1 VIRPAFRRVALRA
14 LALAAALPVALPAQ
28 TPARPRLAAP
38 APEPAARLAAGQALR
53 FDTTAFGALRWREVG
68 PPRGGRSVAAAGS
81 VQRPLEYWMG
91 TTGGG
96 VWKTTDGGMSWQPAS
111 DRYFG
116 GTIGAIAV
124 DPSNPDVVYAG
135 GGETDIRGNTSHGDG
150 LWKTT
155 DAGRTWTMLGFK
167 EEYISTIR
175 VHPRD
180 PNVVYL
186 GVFGRVFSAHPE
198 RGVYKSTDGGKS
210 FRKVLFVSDSAG
222 AIDLAMDPSN
232 PDVLYAAMWQAY
244 RTPWKMSSG
253 GVHSGIHKS
262 TDGGATWTK
271 LTGTARG
278 LPTGVIGKIGL
289 AVSPA
294 KPSRIWAQ
302 IEHDSGGVYRSDD
315 GGQSWEYINRD
326 RKLRQRAWYYSQ
338 LTADPRDSNVVYG
351 SNVGF
356 FRSRD
361 GGRTFNE
368 TIATPHSDNHDLWI
382 APNDPNRMVQA
393 NDGGAN
399 VSFNRGA
406 SWTAQN
412 FSTAQF
418 YHVSTTNEFP
428 YKVCGAQQDNSTLCG
443 PSRKE
448 GGTSMADWYDAG
460 GGESGYVTPHP
471 TKPDVIFAGSYGGLL
486 TRKDRRTEFERNV
499 TVHPDNPMG
508 YSSEDIAVRFQWTF
522 PIVFSR
528 HDPNVLY
535 AGGNFLF
542 RSTDEGQSWTKVSP
556 DLSRRDPM
564 TMGPSGG
571 PITRDQTGVET
582 YGVIFT
588 FDESP
593 LQKGLLWAGTDDG
606 YVWISRDNGANWKN
620 VTPRDMG
627 DFTRVSMIDPSRHN
641 ACTAYVASN
650 RYQQDD
656 KQPIIHKTADCGQ
669 TWTRI
674 VNGIAPEEFTR
685 VVREDPVRR
694 GLLYAGTERGV
705 WVSFD
710 DGANWQSLRRNL
722 PPVPVHDLV
731 VKDADLVIATHGR
744 SFWIMDD
751 VSPLRQLAPTT
762 IAKTTLYAPR
772 DAYRVNWGGGGFG
785 RGGGNSAP
793 SGVTLYYHLTQPNQR
808 VRMEFLDAAGKVIQS
823 FTSDQDSATMADS
836 LRGVQRRT
844 QRIDSLVGAGISRDS
859 ATKLAMRNEGGAT
872 GGAGGGAVDFEALA
886 RSGPRPPRVPNR
898 AGLNQFSWNL
908 RYPDAVRFENMIM
921 WAGNTNGPIAPPG
934 TYRVRMTVE
943 GEAQPHV
950 QSFAVRKD
958 PRSEATLADLQEQ
971 FRFLTQIRDRVSDA
985 NNAVRT
991 VRNVRGQVADRTKQI
1006 AGKAQEAEFKQASA
1020 ALMAELSAPEE
1031 AIYQVRN
1038 QSSQDPLNYPIKLNN
1053 KIAALT
1059 GVVAST
1065 EAKPTK
1071 QSYTVFNTLSGAL
1084 EVELQKVKRS
1094 LDTTLPRVNALLRAA
1109 GLPAI
1114 VPSTAESREAARP
1127 APVMDEE
1134 EMNAGTTKW

>member
-1 VIRPAFRRVALRA
+1 MIR
-14 LALAAALPVALPAQ
+14 LPVRRAVLGALVYAGALPALSAQ
-28 TPARPRLAAP
+28 APARPRLAAP
-38 APEPAARLAAGQALR
+38 APEPAARFVAGQPVR
-53 FDTTAFGALRWREVG
+53 FDTLAFAGLRWREVG

-96 VWKTTDGGMSWQPAS
+96 VWKTTDGGMNWAPAS

-116 GTIGAIAV
+116 GTIGAVAV
-124 DPSNPDVVYAG
+124 DPSNPDVVYVG

-175 VHPRD
+175 VHPTN
-180 PNVVYL
+180 PNVVWL
-186 GVFGRVFSAHPE
+186 GVFGRVFSAHPD
-198 RGVYKSTDGGKS
+198 RGVYKSTDGGKT
-210 FRKVLFVSDSAG
+210 FRKTLFVSDSAG
-222 AIDLAMDPSN
+222 AIDVALDPSN

-253 GVHSGIHKS
+253 GRHSGIWKS
-262 TDGGATWTK
+262 TDGGERWTQ

-294 KPSRIWAQ
+294 KPSRVWAQ

-315 GGQSWEYINRD
+315 GGGTWEYINRD

-361 GGRTFNE
+361 GGRTFSE
-368 TIATPHSDNHDLWI
+368 TISTPHSDNHDLWI

-406 SWTAQN
+406 SWTDQD

-418 YHVSTTNEFP
+418 YHVSTTNEYP

-448 GGTSMADWYDAG
+448 GGVSMADWYDAG

-471 TKPDVIFAGSYGGLL
+471 TRPDVIFAGSYGGLL

-542 RSTDEGQSWTKVSP
+542 RSTDEGQSWTRVSP

-606 YVWISRDNGANWKN
+606 YVWVSRDNGANWKN
-620 VTPRDMG
+620 VTPQGIG
-627 DFTRVSMIDPSRHN
+627 DFTRVSMIDPSHYA
-641 ACTAYVASN
+641 ACGAYVAGN
-650 RYQQDD
+650 RYALED
-656 KQPIIHKTADCGQ
+656 KRPILFKTTDCGA
-669 TWTRI
+669 TWTAI
-674 VNGIAPEEFTR
+674 TDGIPAEEFTR

-710 DGANWQSLRRNL
+710 DGANWQSLKKNL

-751 VSPLRQLAPTT
+751 VSAMRQATPETV
-762 IAKTTLYAPR
+762 AKTHLYRPR
-772 DAYRVNWGGGGFG
+772 DAYRTNWGGGGFG
-785 RGGGNSAP
+785 GRGGAQAP
-793 SGVTLYYHLTQPNQR
+793 SGVSVYYNLARANQT
-808 VRMEFLDAAGKVIQS
+808 VRMEFLDAAGKVIQT
-823 FTSDQDSATMADS
+823 FTSAQDSAAAADS
-836 LRGVQRRT
+836 LRGEQRRT
-844 QRIDSLVGAGISRDS
+844 QRVDSLVAAGVARDS
-859 ATKLAMRNEGGAT
+859 AVRLAQRNEGGGPA
-872 GGAGGGAVDFEALA
+872 AGIDFEALA
-886 RSGPRPPRVPNR
+886 RTGPRPPRVPNR
-898 AGLNQFSWNL
+898 QGLNQFSWNL
-908 RYPDAVRFENMIM
+908 RYPDAVRFDNLIM
-921 WAGNTNGPIAPPG
+921 WAASTTGPIAPPG
-934 TYRVRMTVE
+934 TYAVRMTVE
-943 GEAQPHV
+943 GEAPV
-950 QSFAVRKD
+950 TERFAVRKD

-991 VRNVRGQVADRTKQI
+991 VRSVRGQVDDRTRQI
-1006 AGKAQEAEFKQASA
+1006 AGKAQEAEFKQAA
-1020 ALMAELSAPEE
+1020 ATLVTELTAPEE

-1059 GVVAST
+1059 GIVAST

-1084 EVELQKVKRS
+1084 ETELQKVRRS
-1094 LDTTLPRVNALLRAA
+1094 LNSSLPKVNEILRAA
-1109 GLPAI
+1109 GLPII
-1114 VPSTAESREAARP
+1114 VPNTAERPRP
-1127 APVMDEE
+1127 ATVMDEE
-1134 EMNAGTTKW
+1134 NEALLGHRTKW